1 MASLLRFADAR
12 PSHPPNG
19 RGTNSL
25 ASWQPLRVA
34 YSLRLA
40 RSVCRTLEAPHRLA
54 RDAIIPFGMT
64 SLLRLADANAGR
76 PNDTLRPGSLAS
88 WQSIRIAY
96 SLRLA
101 RASGM
106 T

>member
-1 MASLLRFADAR
+1 
-12 PSHPPNG
+12 
-19 RGTNSL
+19 
-25 ASWQPLRVA
+25 
-34 YSLRLA
+34 
-40 RSVCRTLEAPHRLA
+40 
-54 RDAIIPFGMT
+54 MT